1 MAVDDDDVVPVQSTR
16 PPTVFKVIGDHQQL
30 RPLVFSRAKENPFQS
45 QLQISLFT
53 RLKLNGFMDVM
64 FTDQHCMVGDL
75 CNMIN
80 DVFYASKLSTAANLE
95 GTVPALGVCRLEI
108 CNTLS
113 FNRASQVEDEETGIG
128 RLSIN
133 PSGTYQGSDTGSG
146 LEGESLRSGKVYQV
160 YTPCV
165 KNNIRLT
172 IHRLEGISQ
181 ERERDLT
188 EHSRISLV
196 HSESVDLKGVLLIQ
210 DEDPKEVEVNGWIPL
225 TKCKF
230 SEKIAGIVLGGD
242 TWQLQPT
249 VLTANEQPGWN
260 EFSLQ
265 IEMSLVVRLTR
276 ANHLVLKLR
285 EQRRFRPCVTEFLN
299 ERIYKGEMRSHHTT
313 SSTECFNPKHVTVES
328 REMNRKRWACRGAYE
343 VSLSPERDKPV
354 EPANALPLAP
364 APAALPAAT
373 VLAVVNNFS
382 RSVMGLSI
390 HRDVNFT
397 IECYPWDGRSSPQYK
412 NAGEYGSRGMV
423 EKILPYIQRSHP
435 DILQF
440 PLPYCSLMSTLLSK
454 RSRKECEEVLRLIKN
469 SGNAGASACSME
481 TAAPLDAPTESSQS
495 EEEFASSGTIVPQT
509 QSGVGVRAP
518 QIPTPEVP
526 ESSIARRPSMPLW
539 NPCNRKKGALLPS
552 MVLDDDSEFSYTST
566 QSVLTNATT
575 APANATDI
583 VHILRKVC
591 PRMLAIAKEWIDI
604 EGSAEPPTEE
614 TTAKIVQALAEL
626 GYLIGDELG
635 RADNV

>member
-1 MAVDDDDVVPVQSTR
+1 MNQTTKGESMLVRHHVNPANIHRYRQHASIDPTSFGLEVPSELHQRAHAIIGHEIFLRLRTHMAVDDDDVVPVQSTR

-75 CNMIN
+75 CNMIS

-95 GTVPALGVCRLEI
+95 DTVPALG
-108 CNTLS
+108 
-113 FNRASQVEDEETGIG
+113 
-128 RLSIN
+128 
-133 PSGTYQGSDTGSG
+133 
-146 LEGESLRSGKVYQV
+146 
-160 YTPCV
+160 
-165 KNNIRLT
+165 
-172 IHRLEGISQ
+172 
-181 ERERDLT
+181 
-188 EHSRISLV
+188 
-196 HSESVDLKGVLLIQ
+196 
-210 DEDPKEVEVNGWIPL
+210 
-225 TKCKF
+225 
-230 SEKIAGIVLGGD
+230 
-242 TWQLQPT
+242 
-249 VLTANEQPGWN
+249 
-260 EFSLQ
+260 
-265 IEMSLVVRLTR
+265 
-276 ANHLVLKLR
+276 
-285 EQRRFRPCVTEFLN
+285 
-299 ERIYKGEMRSHHTT
+299 
-313 SSTECFNPKHVTVES
+313 
-328 REMNRKRWACRGAYE
+328 
-343 VSLSPERDKPV
+343 SLSPERDKPV

-382 RSVMGLSI
+382 RSVMGLSM
-390 HRDVNFT
+390 HHDVNFT

-423 EKILPYIQRSHP
+423 EKILPYIQRSH
-435 DILQF
+435 QT
-440 PLPYCSLMSTLLSK
+440 YCSLMSTLLSK
-454 RSRKECEEVLRLIKN
+454 CSRKECEEVLRLIKN